1 MFPEGKFFG
10 QPCIFF
16 HFYLFV
22 EENEKLGAKKKKPP
36 YKVAFHG
43 AILTIA
49 PQLFFLEWW
58 GKKDS

>member
-1 MFPEGKFFG
+1 V
-10 QPCIFF
+10 QPCILF
-16 HFYLFV
+16 HFHFFG
-22 EENEKLGAKKKKPP
+22 EENEKLKKEKP
-36 YKVAFHG
+36 YKVVLHW

>member
-1 MFPEGKFFG
+1 
-10 QPCIFF
+10 
-16 HFYLFV
+16 V
-22 EENEKLGAKKKKPP
+22 EENEKLGGKKKKP
-36 YKVAFHG
+36 YKVALHG